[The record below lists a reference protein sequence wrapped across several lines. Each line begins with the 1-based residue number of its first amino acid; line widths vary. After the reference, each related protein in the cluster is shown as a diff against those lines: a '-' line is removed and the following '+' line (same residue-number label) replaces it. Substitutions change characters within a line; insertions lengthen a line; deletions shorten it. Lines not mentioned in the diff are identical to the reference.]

1 MWLCNMRVKL
11 TPYTAFLLLALA
23 GACAARAPIVREIP
37 TPKRL
42 EANDSGAIL
51 LPSPTGPYRVGR
63 ATFDAIDPTRD
74 EPFTPDST
82 DHREVIFQIWYPAAA
97 DGGAPAAFVRPV
109 PKDTVFQR
117 YYRFVGVEKLTRVRV
132 HAFADAP
139 IADAAHRYPVILF
152 SHGLGAV
159 AAMYTSFLENLASH
173 GYIVVGI
180 DHPFFS
186 TAFQMPD
193 GRIVRNLSR
202 QAFRQRDVIT
212 QAADLSFV
220 LDALHLLDARRSQRF
235 HARMDLEHVGVF
247 GHSRGG
253 FAAPHACRSDRRFL
267 ACVNL
272 DGWELT
278 PQVMDSGIAQP
289 YMHVEEIAPWEPP
302 PTDSELVAAKQT
314 RAQADEEARIA
325 KEQRE
330 ATFSRMK
337 SGALLVVIAG
347 AKHVSFTDQPV
358 IAPERYRDISID
370 ARRAL
375 EITNAYLL
383 AFFTQYL
390 KGVEEPL
397 LVSVPPYKEVTI
409 ERYVPGRPK
418 EILRGAP

>member
-1 MWLCNMRVKL
+1 MK
-11 TPYTAFLLLALA
+11 TPALLLAGLA
-23 GACAARAPIVREIP
+23 GACAPRLPEVAPLSSRAPIVREIP
-37 TPKRL
+37 TPRRL
-42 EANDSGAIL
+42 AVEDAGTIL
-51 LPSPTGPYRVGR
+51 LPRPTGPYRVGR

-74 EPFTPDST
+74 EPLTPDST
-82 DHREVIFQIWYPAAA
+82 DYREVLFHVWYPAGP
-97 DGGAPAAFVRPV
+97 DGGVLAAFVRPV
-109 PKDTVFQR
+109 PTDTVFQR
-117 YYRFVGVEKLTRVRV
+117 YYRYVGVEKLARVRV
-132 HAFADAP
+132 HAFAEAP
-139 IADAAHRYPVILF
+139 LAAAAQRYPVILF

-159 AAMYTSFLENLASH
+159 SAMYTTFLENLASH
-173 GYIVVGI
+173 GYIVVGV

-212 QAADLSFV
+212 QALDLSFV
-220 LDALHLLDARRSQRF
+220 LNALHLLNARGNQRF
-235 HARMDLEHVGVF
+235 YRRMDLEHVGVF

-253 FAAPHACRSDRRFL
+253 FAAPHACRADRRFL

-302 PTDSELVAAKQT
+302 PSDSELVVAKQT

-325 KEQRE
+325 REERE
-330 ATFSRMK
+330 ATFSRMTG
-337 SGALLVVIAG
+337 GALLVVVAG
-347 AKHVSFTDQPV
+347 AKHVSFTDQPL
-358 IAPERYRDISID
+358 IAPERYRDVRID

-390 KGVEEPL
+390 KGVKQPL
-397 LVSVPPYKEVTI
+397 LASVPPYEEVTI
-409 ERYVPGRPK
+409 ERYIPGRPK
-418 EILRGAP
+418 EILRGGR

>member
-1 MWLCNMRVKL
+1 MR
-11 TPYTAFLLLALA
+11 TPALLLAGLA
-23 GACAARAPIVREIP
+23 TACAPRLQQVTPRAPIVREIP
-37 TPKRL
+37 TPRRL
-42 EANDSGAIL
+42 EVEDSSAIL
-51 LPSPTGPYRVGR
+51 LPRPTGPFRVGR
-63 ATFDAIDPTRD
+63 ATFHAIDPTRA
-74 EPFTPDST
+74 EPFTPDSA
-82 DHREVIFQIWYPAAA
+82 DHREVLFHLWYPAGAV
-97 DGGAPAAFVRPV
+97 GGAPAAFVRPV
-109 PKDTVFQR
+109 PTDTVFQR
-117 YYRFVGVEKLTRVRV
+117 YYRYIGVEKLARVTP
-132 HAFADAP
+132 HALAEAP
-139 IADAAHRYPVILF
+139 LAEAASRYPVILF

-159 AAMYTSFLENLASH
+159 AAMYTTFLENLASH
-173 GYIVVGI
+173 GYIVVGV

-220 LDALHLLDARRSQRF
+220 LNALHLLNARGNQRF
-235 HARMDLEHVGVF
+235 HGRLDLEHVGVS

-253 FAAPHACRSDRRFL
+253 FAAPHACRSDNRFR
-267 ACVNL
+267 ACANL

-302 PTDSELVAAKQT
+302 PSDSELVVAKQT

-325 KEQRE
+325 REERE
-330 ATFSRMK
+330 ATFSRMTG
-337 SGALLVVIAG
+337 GALLVVVAG
-347 AKHVSFTDQPV
+347 ARHVSFTDQPL
-358 IAPERYRDISID
+358 IAPERYRDIGID

-383 AFFTQYL
+383 AFFTEYL
-390 KGVEEPL
+390 KGVEQPL
-397 LVSVPPYKEVTI
+397 LTSVPPYEEVII

-418 EILRGAP
+418 EVLRGGR